1 MTDLDTYLARHF
13 LDIER
18 FAAACGISTDDL
30 RELVRE
36 RLVPGPSYVV
46 SESALSSYVFGR
58 MPAPGA
64 IDGEYFHPATT
75 VWVKLARDVLRDVGR
90 SRAHDALKQRFAAN
104 FEHALAELNA
114 STWRLRDSFADDGAL
129 IAEGMHDRVESAWD
143 HFLHGTFGLCVANP
157 VSEAAIARKEV
168 LQEKLA
174 ALSDAAIADRTSEE
188 TREVLRSIDAYA
200 AAAMP
205 FSPIEYPLS
214 SRKRLVEDLS
224 ARIAAREGARHA
236 DPASTSREVSC
247 N

>member
-1 MTDLDTYLARHF
+1 MTDLDAYLARHF

-18 FAAACGISTDDL
+18 FAATCGISTDDL
-30 RELVRE
+30 RELVRD
-36 RLVPGPSYVV
+36 RLIPGPSYVV

-64 IDGEYFHPATT
+64 IDGEYFHPAHAT
-75 VWVKLARDVLRDVGR
+75 WGKRARDVVRDVGR
-90 SRAHDALKQRFAAN
+90 SRAHDVLKQRFAAN

-129 IAEGMHDRVESAWD
+129 IAEGMHERVESAWD

-174 ALSDAAIADRTSEE
+174 ALSETAIADQTNEE
-188 TREVLRSIDAYA
+188 RRDLLMLIDAYA

-205 FSPIEYPLS
+205 FSPIEYHLS

-224 ARIAAREGARHA
+224 ARVAALEGARLA
-236 DPASTSREVSC
+236 DPASTSHEVSC
-247 N
+247 T